1 MPEKETK
8 HLPGTLFL
16 WCFDLYPC
24 PAPFPPSVTCS
35 LPRSSSVDWA
45 SFFISEIKELGMGK
59 ILTDSTGEIYIEDK
73 QKKNQFIERIA
84 GKCIK
89 CELAGVGSSSVL
101 LL

>member
-1 MPEKETK
+1 
-8 HLPGTLFL
+8 
-16 WCFDLYPC
+16 
-24 PAPFPPSVTCS
+24 
-35 LPRSSSVDWA
+35 
-45 SFFISEIKELGMGK
+45 MGK

>member
-1 MPEKETK
+1 MKFAEINPFSLFTTK
-8 HLPGTLFL
+8 STTPLTGVDKGMQPQAKASIKVIGN
-16 WCFDLYPC
+16 
-24 PAPFPPSVTCS
+24 PS
-35 LPRSSSVDWA
+35 
-45 SFFISEIKELGMGK
+45 
-59 ILTDSTGEIYIEDK
+59 YIDDK